1 MALYLLRKM
10 NIQPG
15 QKVLIN
21 GASGGVGVYAV
32 QLARYYNA
40 EVTGVCS
47 TRNIEFVSS
56 LGAHKVIDYSKE
68 DPSQTG
74 ETWDIILD
82 VVVGKTSYTRFRNSL
97 TSRGYYLAVAGGLKD
112 MLQMIRTSFG
122 NGKKVKFGGGSK
134 CEKKENLLFLKNLM
148 EAGDLVPVLDKSFPF
163 NDLVEAHRYVETG
176 SKRGNVAVKIN

>member
-1 MALYLLRKM
+1 
-10 NIQPG
+10 
-15 QKVLIN
+15 
-21 GASGGVGVYAV
+21 
-32 QLARYYNA
+32 
-40 EVTGVCS
+40 
-47 TRNIEFVSS
+47 
-56 LGAHKVIDYSKE
+56 
-68 DPSQTG
+68 
-74 ETWDIILD
+74 
-82 VVVGKTSYTRFRNSL
+82 
-97 TSRGYYLAVAGGLKD
+97 